1 MLKELTGSLVLLSE
15 KNKEKCG
22 FGGTTVIEQL
32 IWEEKQY
39 FFLNVSFKALV
50 GNYELKAEVC

>member
-22 FGGTTVIEQL
+22 FGGITVIEQL
-32 IWEEKQY
+32 IWEEEQY
-39 FFLNVSFKALV
+39 FILNVSLRHSWAIMS
-50 GNYELKAEVC
+50 